1 MWGIDSSHHFTF
13 RKISL
18 ATTSAAE
25 PFGFQV
31 FRNETLLV
39 EAHKYTQNTLSI
51 LGEQHKGW
59 LLGKRQVVYESGEVE
74 IKLGPHELFIQLVRW
89 LAAVHI
95 CLLVKTLYTYFHKC
109 SLCLTFHILCRIIN
123 FQLFSGGYESNR
135 QC

>member
-1 MWGIDSSHHFTF
+1 MWGIDSSHYFTF

-39 EAHKYTQNTLSI
+39 EAHKYTQNALSI

-89 LAAVHI
+89 LAAVTVG
-95 CLLVKTLYTYFHKC
+95 CSYLFTSKNTLH
-109 SLCLTFHILCRIIN
+109 
-123 FQLFSGGYESNR
+123 LFS
-135 QC
+135 